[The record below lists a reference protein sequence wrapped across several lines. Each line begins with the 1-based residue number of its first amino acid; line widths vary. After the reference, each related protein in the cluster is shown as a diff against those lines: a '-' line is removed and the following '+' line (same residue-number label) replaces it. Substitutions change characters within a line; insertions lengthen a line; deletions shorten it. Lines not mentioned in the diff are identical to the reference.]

1 MICKFR
7 GLRLKRSSIA
17 KIGAE
22 GGLMNLQ
29 THGDVQDLHIPM
41 IDFSMSAYF
50 IQRILGGY
58 YTYYLYFSYNLTKTV
73 E

>member
-1 MICKFR
+1 MICKLR
-7 GLRLKRSSIA
+7 GLRLRCSSIA

-22 GGLMNLQ
+22 VMNLQ
-29 THGDVQDLHIPM
+29 SNGDMQILHIPM
-41 IDFSMSAYF
+41 IDFSLSAYF

-58 YTYYLYFSYNLTKTV
+58 YTYYLYFSYNLTETV

>member
-1 MICKFR
+1 M
-7 GLRLKRSSIA
+7 LRHSEDR
-17 KIGAE
+17 IG
-22 GGLMNLQ
+22 GGVMNLQ
-29 THGDVQDLHIPM
+29 SNGGVQILHIPM
-41 IDFSMSAYF
+41 IDFSLSAYF